1 MLPSLFFN
9 LRIVFMFF
17 IIVEFLLHFW
27 AHRKNLTNTNDK
39 VFYRSPLYLLTQHF
53 CAKCRSETE
62 MTEIG
67 KLHDNSRLRFNLH
80 QVTKT
85 I

>member
-1 MLPSLFFN
+1 MFASLFFN
-9 LRIVFMFF
+9 VQIGFTFF
-17 IIVEFLLHFW
+17 IIVECLLHVW
-27 AHRKNLTNTNDK
+27 AHRKNLTNTNEK
-39 VFYRSPLYLLTQHF
+39 VCYRSPLYLLTQNF
-53 CAKCRSETE
+53 CAKCRLTLE

-67 KLHDNSRLRFNLH
+67 KLHDNSRLRFELH

>member
-1 MLPSLFFN
+1 MLSSLFFN
-9 LRIVFMFF
+9 VRIFFIFF
-17 IIVEFLLHFW
+17 IIIECILHVW
-27 AHRKNLTNTNDK
+27 AHRKNLTNTNEK
-39 VFYRSPLYLLTQHF
+39 VFYRSPLYLLTQNF

-80 QVTKT
+80 HVTKT